1 MFGLFGLKQQ
11 SNTVLTELV
20 ASGKVLTQGG
30 LEAIATMMS
39 KNSAVRRFA
48 VGDSTLGDEGLATL
62 VPGFVAHKG
71 GLSWLDLAYKGL
83 TAASAEHLLEVVKGS
98 ASLEELLLA
107 RNEGLGDAFIEIF
120 SAGLVADGTA
130 TAAVAAAAAA
140 SGAVVGA
147 AVPATVGLLDL
158 GQCSMTA
165 AACPHLEAVLCNVTS
180 IVLSA
185 NALGEEAGEAIG
197 SALAS
202 GNSTLASIE
211 LNDCKLGDA
220 GAVALAKGLATNTT
234 LTKLFLGNNGITA
247 AGARA
252 IAAVLASNRTLQR
265 LGLRDNEDVEDEG
278 AVALATAF
286 LATAESAATSG
297 IVALDLAKCG
307 LTAESLTV
315 LMKVPTLEELV
326 LFGNDLFIGFSEIM
340 DDQDVFKAAASLVDL
355 DLAACSI
362 PDDDALGLMK
372 RLMDHSELPALK
384 LLGLGGNTVTDKDAW
399 EEETLNLQEE
409 RGGLRVVWM

>member
-1 MFGLFGLKQQ
+1 MTTWGAKSGGVDTWAAKAQSNDPTFTSLTVLPMRPFTEPDVVKLFAALE

-165 AACPHLEAVLCNVTS
+165 AACPHLEAVLS
-180 IVLSA
+180 
-185 NALGEEAGEAIG
+185 
-197 SALAS
+197 
-202 GNSTLASIE
+202 
-211 LNDCKLGDA
+211 
-220 GAVALAKGLATNTT
+220 
-234 LTKLFLGNNGITA
+234 
-247 AGARA
+247 GARA